1 MRGKEDIP
9 IRGPSWTDA
18 AILRTS
24 EGTSLREVK
33 GLAALRKE
41 FSGFC
46 SQIKEGFE
54 KEATSAP
61 KATKSNSMDDSSSVN
76 HHSQGAF
83 DFLEDLEKEK

>member
-1 MRGKEDIP
+1 MQGKEDTP
-9 IRGPSWTDA
+9 IRGPTWTNA
-18 AILRTS
+18 AIRRTS
-24 EGTSLREVK
+24 GGISLREVK

-61 KATKSNSMDDSSSVN
+61 KARKSNSMDDSSSVN
-76 HHSQGAF
+76 YHSHGAF
-83 DFLEDLEKEK
+83 DFLEDLEKRK